1 VQRLTEDYPAAA
13 ASLTEALALYRDI
26 GDRGGQAEALNS
38 LGELLSRTSTS
49 HRARDHHTQALAI
62 ARDIGDPLQEARA
75 LEGIGQCHLRDGNP
89 GDGAS
94 YLRQALTIY
103 QRIKAPAAQRVQ
115 ETLHD
120 HAI

>member
-1 VQRLTEDYPAAA
+1 MEPGVGGLAYRSGPAYGSRIVPCHRETGAA
-13 ASLTEALALYRDI
+13 ERTVID
-26 GDRGGQAEALNS
+26 AE
-38 LGELLSRTSTS
+38 
-49 HRARDHHTQALAI
+49 LAI

-89 GDGAS
+89 GDGTS

-103 QRIKAPAAQRVQ
+103 QRIRAPAAQRVQ
-115 ETLHD
+115 GTLHD